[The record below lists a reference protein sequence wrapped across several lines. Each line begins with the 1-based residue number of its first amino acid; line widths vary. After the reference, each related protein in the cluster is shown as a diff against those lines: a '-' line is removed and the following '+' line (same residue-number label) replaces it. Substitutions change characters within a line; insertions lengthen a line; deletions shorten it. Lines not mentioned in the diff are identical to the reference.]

1 MKRLFAPLESHPS
14 ETRAALVPS
23 TVTKLKELGLEVS
36 VQKGI
41 GLKSD
46 HTDETYAAV
55 GAELIT
61 DAAAGYAAADI
72 VIRVR
77 KPQAE
82 ELAALRPGT
91 LHISFLDPF
100 NEGKLIADL
109 AKREISAISMEMIP
123 RTTLAQK
130 MDALS
135 SQANLAGYAAAIMA
149 TDRMRKILPMMMTP
163 SGTIS
168 PARVFVIGV
177 GVAGLQAIATAKRL
191 GARVEAFDTRPV
203 VEDQVKSL
211 GAKFIKI
218 DLGDTGQTDQGYA
231 QELTPEQMEKQREEM
246 AKACARADI
255 VITTAKLFGR
265 KAPVILDEGVLA
277 QMQPGS
283 IVIDFAVESGG
294 NVVGSKVGEEVVTA
308 NGVRVIGPENLEGY
322 FPKDAS
328 LMLASNF
335 YNLIEHFWDAEAQDF
350 QFREDDEILKGCL
363 ITRGGRI
370 VHERFLNA

>member
-1 MKRLFAPLESHPS
+1 MKCLFAPLETHPA
-14 ETRAALVPS
+14 ETRASIVPA
-23 TVTKLKELGLEVS
+23 TVKKLKELGLDVR

-46 HTDETYAAV
+46 FTDEAYEQAGAV
-55 GAELIT
+55 LVD
-61 DAAAGYAAADI
+61 DATTGYAMADI
-72 VIRVR
+72 IVRVR
-77 KPQAE
+77 KPDAS
-82 ELAALRPGT
+82 ELEATRPGT
-91 LHISFLDPF
+91 IQISFLDPF
-100 NEGKLIADL
+100 NEHELISEL
-109 AKREISAISMEMIP
+109 AKRKISAISMEMIP
-123 RTTLAQK
+123 RSTLAQK

-135 SQANLAGYAAAIMA
+135 SQTNLAGYAAVVMA

-163 SGTIS
+163 AGTIS
-168 PARVFVIGV
+168 PARVFIIGV

-231 QELTPEQMEKQREEM
+231 QELTPEQMEKQRQEM

-265 KAPVILDEGVLA
+265 KAPVIINEEVLA

-294 NVVGSKVGEEVVTA
+294 NVVGSKLGEEIVTA
-308 NGVRVIGPENLEGY
+308 NGVRVFGPENLEGY
-322 FPKDAS
+322 FSKDAS

-335 YNLIEHFWDAEAQDF
+335 YNLIEHFWDPETQDF
-350 QFREDDEILKGCL
+350 NYNEEDEILKGCL
-363 ITRGGRI
+363 ITHRGEI
-370 VHERFLNA
+370 VQERFKN